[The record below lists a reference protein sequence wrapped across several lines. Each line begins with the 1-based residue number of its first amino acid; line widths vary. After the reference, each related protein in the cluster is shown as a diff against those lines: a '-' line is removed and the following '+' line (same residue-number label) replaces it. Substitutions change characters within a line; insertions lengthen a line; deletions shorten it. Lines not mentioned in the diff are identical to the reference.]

1 MTIKN
6 QFPFEIFVFGES
18 IPFYLYFDLVCSGS
32 SHKIFVTFLEVLAF
46 R

>member
-32 SHKIFVTFLEVLAF
+32 SHKIFVTFFVFFAL